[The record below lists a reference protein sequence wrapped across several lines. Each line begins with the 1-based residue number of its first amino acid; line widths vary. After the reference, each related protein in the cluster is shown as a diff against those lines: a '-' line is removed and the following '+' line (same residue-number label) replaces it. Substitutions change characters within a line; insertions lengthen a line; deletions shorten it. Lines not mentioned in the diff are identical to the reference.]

1 MIKKIYQKPVV
12 NVKKI
17 EACALMAFSG
27 GTDPKQPDFT
37 SSGICR
43 PGQSVSFHQ
52 KMSGIRHE
60 KTKPNQIGLRQLLQ
74 QVFANRAI

>member
-27 GTDPKQPDFT
+27 GTNTGMNVDNTRIASPNYTVLGKRGTIWDDAST
-37 SSGICR
+37 GSGD
-43 PGQSVSFHQ
+43 SWD
-52 KMSGIRHE
+52 
-60 KTKPNQIGLRQLLQ
+60 
-74 QVFANRAI
+74 

>member
-27 GTDPKQPDFT
+27 GTNTGMNVDNTRIASPNYTVLGKQSSVWDDPSAESETGWD
-37 SSGICR
+37 
-43 PGQSVSFHQ
+43 
-52 KMSGIRHE
+52 
-60 KTKPNQIGLRQLLQ
+60 
-74 QVFANRAI
+74 